1 MTNVKNEKIKKL
13 NLLSDEQV
21 EMIFKKLEFH
31 RSARGSIC
39 SNLKK
44 IEKVLKSTH
53 EMVDVKT
60 EQNESL
66 ERKNE
71 IKTIRDK
78 LKQIEQIRENVK
90 IKKFRIIEISNQV
103 VET

>member
-1 MTNVKNEKIKKL
+1 
-13 NLLSDEQV
+13 
-21 EMIFKKLEFH
+21 
-31 RSARGSIC
+31 
-39 SNLKK
+39 
-44 IEKVLKSTH
+44 
-53 EMVDVKT
+53 MVDVKT